1 MILQKEKW
9 NSREIKKK
17 RIKKSF
23 KQTSLLQNLSSEMI
37 SGQIKRKVYKAS
49 RLTVNFLA
57 ISAGQ

>member
-9 NSREIKKK
+9 NSRKIKKK
-17 RIKKSF
+17 RMKKSF
-23 KQTSLLQNLSSEMI
+23 KQTSLLQNLSSETI

-57 ISAGQ
+57 ISAEQ